1 MSKIILK
8 TVKRKTTIS
17 RAAVR
22 KAVKAAFAEGSF
34 DLKKSTPKKSIKK
47 AARKNAA

>member
-1 MSKIILK
+1 MSEIVLK
-8 TVKRKTTIS
+8 TAKRKTSIS

-22 KAVKAAFAEGSF
+22 KAVQATFVAGSLV
-34 DLKKSTPKKSIKK
+34 LKSNTGKNTIKK